1 MNRLIKT
8 IFISLLLFSC
18 VKVENS
24 EDLNNNNNNI
34 KRNSELNNIAF
45 IINLKVNDNTSED
58 LDGFIGEITEN
69 VIKNE
74 SFCIEYAYYVSED
87 RNTVTLHEKYIDS
100 KSGVIHGQNFMSGPF
115 FDRFF
120 NLFTIEEFIVAGPAS
135 DEFKKF
141 TKDNG
146 FVIDYRTSSDGFIR

>member
-1 MNRLIKT
+1 MNRLICT
-8 IFISLLLFSC
+8 ILISLLLFFSC

-24 EDLNNNNNNI
+24 KVLINDNI
-34 KRNSELNNIAF
+34 KRNSELNNISF
-45 IINLKVNDNTSED
+45 IINLKVNDNASEE
-58 LDGFIGEITEN
+58 LDEFIGEITEN
-69 VIKNE
+69 VIKTE
-74 SFCIEYAYYVSED
+74 SFCIEYAYYVSDD
-87 RNTVTLHEKYIDS
+87 RKTVTLYEKYIDS

-120 NLFTIEEFIVAGPAS
+120 NLFTIEEFIVVGLAS

-146 FVIDYRTSSDGFIR
+146 FVIDYRTLSDGFIR

>member
-1 MNRLIKT
+1 MNRLINT
-8 IFISLLLFSC
+8 TFISLLLFSC

-24 EDLNNNNNNI
+24 EDLVNDNI

-87 RNTVTLHEKYIDS
+87 RKTVTLHEKYIDS

-120 NLFTIEEFIVAGPAS
+120 NLFTIEEFIVVGPAS